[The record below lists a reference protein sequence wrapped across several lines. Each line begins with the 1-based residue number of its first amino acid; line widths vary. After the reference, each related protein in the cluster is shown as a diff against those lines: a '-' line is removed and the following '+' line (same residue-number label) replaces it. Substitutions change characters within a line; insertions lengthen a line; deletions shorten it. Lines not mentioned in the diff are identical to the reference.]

1 MELVTSHILISLLSV
16 LGSVEMTGSAVNDT
30 ARVKFML
37 YDHRPNPLS
46 EDDYIRVC
54 QIPKRKV
61 R

>member
-1 MELVTSHILISLLSV
+1 MFTNDILFSLLSA
-16 LGSVEMTGSAVNDT
+16 LGSVEMTGSAFNGSS
-30 ARVKFML
+30 RVKVML
-37 YDHRPNPLS
+37 YDHRPKRLS